1 MVTAAEHLMAKVAC
15 VHLAIEL
22 DDDPAAALVKGEE
35 VAAGKRDQE
44 HDEHGMEAAVPL
56 WQQLYSRNASLTLEP
71 LSLDERLHRRR
82 LHPAI
87 DLAVQLVGWC
97 LVSWP
102 RQQGAQ
108 PTPGK
113 PACKHQSWC

>member
-1 MVTAAEHLMAKVAC
+1 MVTAAGHLMAKVAC
-15 VHLAIEL
+15 VHLAIAL
-22 DDDPAAALVKGEE
+22 DDDLAAALVKGEE
-35 VAAGKRDQE
+35 VAAGSGTKSMTNMVWKRRCQ
-44 HDEHGMEAAVPL
+44 L

-82 LHPAI
+82 FHPAI
-87 DLAVQLVGWC
+87 DLDVQLVGWC

-108 PTPGK
+108 PTPGR